1 MAAIGAR
8 MLAPEKNGVEAAET
22 LFMRHSGEN
31 SILSAIAIAVG
42 NGLTEALNMFA
53 AWAEEAGEV
62 SFAINRDFM
71 PIALMVARWLLTWA
85 LFKTTCS
92 VIKACSISCNAQT

>member
-42 NGLTEALNMFA
+42 NGLT
-53 AWAEEAGEV
+53 
-62 SFAINRDFM
+62 
-71 PIALMVARWLLTWA
+71 
-85 LFKTTCS
+85 
-92 VIKACSISCNAQT
+92 